1 VRPSLATVTYLP
13 EFGRPVSIREFDRP
27 MLSDDHET
35 AQTVSYMDEL
45 ASADSNDRAVIAAT
59 AEALQQ
65 AGIDER
71 ADPLEKACAVYWWLK
86 RTIRYVPTPGTSQLV
101 DQTLI
106 TPTALLAMEE
116 PIGDCPQFS
125 MLAAAMFRV
134 LCMDSLFVTIAAEP
148 AFPDQWSH
156 IYNTVEVCPGQY
168 LPFDSSNGPA
178 PGAEYAKPFKRR
190 VWPRITPGKCRTKEG
205 GTDMMRSAYGRPGRV
220 GMRNHSL
227 RGTIGDLACDQDGNC
242 FDTSTGETLTTSGDA
257 PDPST
262 LPSPLGTNFPATLAA
277 NAAALNPPAGSLS
290 PLPANPTSSNV
301 LTTLF
306 NDLAQVATPI
316 VKAATTPQP
325 YYITNAQGQ
334 QVLYNP
340 ATGQVVSSLSTI
352 SPTMLVIGAGL
363 LIGVLALSGK
373 K

>member
-1 VRPSLATVTYLP
+1 MRPSLATVTYLP
-13 EFGRPVSIREFDRP
+13 EFGLPVSIREFDRP

-35 AQTVSYMDEL
+35 AQTVGYMDEL
-45 ASADSNDRAVIAAT
+45 ASADSNDRAVIAAA

-65 AGIDER
+65 AGIDET

-86 RTIRYVPTPGTSQLV
+86 RTIRYVPTPGTSPLV

-106 TPTALLAMEE
+106 TPTALLAMDE

-156 IYNTVEVCPGQY
+156 IYNTVEVFPGQY
-168 LPFDSSNGPA
+168 LPFDSSNGPE
-178 PGAEYAKPFKRR
+178 PGAEFATPFKRR
-190 VWPRITPGKCRTKEG
+190 VWPRITPGKCRSKEG
-205 GTDMMRSAYGRPGRV
+205 ASDMMRTSYGRPGRV
-220 GMRNHSL
+220 GMRNRAL
-227 RGTIGDLACDQDGNC
+227 RGTLGDVACDQDGNC
-242 FDTSTGETLTTSGDA
+242 FDTTTGATLSTSEDA

-262 LPSPLGTNFPATLAA
+262 LPSILGPNFTSSLAA

-290 PLPANPTSSNV
+290 PLPASPTTGNV

-306 NDLAQVATPI
+306 NDLAQVATPL

-340 ATGQVVSSLSTI
+340 ATGTVVSSTGALSTTTI
-352 SPTMLVIGAGL
+352 VIGLAV
-363 LIGVLALSGK
+363 IAGVLALSSK